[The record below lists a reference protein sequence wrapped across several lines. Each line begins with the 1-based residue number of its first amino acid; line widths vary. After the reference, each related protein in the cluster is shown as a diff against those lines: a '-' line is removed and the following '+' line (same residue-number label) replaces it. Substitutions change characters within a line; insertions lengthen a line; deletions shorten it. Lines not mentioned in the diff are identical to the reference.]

1 MRRGVACAGVLHAKG
16 CRVLRGAAWQGVARA
31 KGRRR
36 TCSSLRRSSSCTP
49 LCSSRLSSVSAGA
62 RCPRC
67 AFEISAGSLRRL
79 GSGASNAVSR
89 DGCAVPL
96 RDICW
101 RSWRLRWSS
110 SATCLCCPSVC
121 TWRAMRWMQQ
131 AAAAA
136 SASSMVGVG
145 LPGPVRATRVLGAA
159 LGGGLK
165 KDLRHTQVYRGC
177 DRSIYLSIYLETRA
191 S

>member
-1 MRRGVACAGVLHAKG
+1 M
-16 CRVLRGAAWQGVARA
+16 LRGAWQGVARA

-89 DGCAVPL
+89 DGCAVPW

-136 SASSMVGVG
+136 SASSMV
-145 LPGPVRATRVLGAA
+145 PGPFEDLGAA
-159 LGGGLK
+159 KRRGFK
-165 KDLRHTQVYRGC
+165 KETRQALSHRGSSGANASTAG
-177 DRSIYLSIYLETRA
+177 DRSTIYLSKDGA
-191 S
+191 SRQIVRWFSRECYGK